1 MTIEAELRSLINDI
15 GKPLTLRK
23 VTEGTYSPSTGLIT
37 NINTDTS
44 VKGMML
50 NYKDSQLDD
59 DIIRRGDRKIVLR
72 ASDGVVPEIQDVVLD
87 GLVEYRLVN
96 VRQIEQAGTDLIY
109 VCQGRN

>member
-37 NINTDTS
+37 NTNTDTS